1 MSPRHKAGEEAER
14 PASEDTDHP
23 GESKRPVPTEGE
35 TLVPVALAGE
45 AAGPP
50 ITSGFPSLD
59 SLLGGGL
66 RRGDLVIL
74 AGDAGVGKSAL
85 ALAMALRA
93 AGAGQTAAYLTGEM
107 STARVMERAL
117 AIEGRVRVDD
127 LRRGLDEVAH
137 SGVAAAAITLRRRTP
152 LFEDLRDAG
161 IDGVSDFLAHHLGI
175 DLTIVDPVQA
185 LTRGIMPVE
194 EEVADIARRL
204 KELALRRSTVIVATS
219 WLRESAVGRV
229 ETRPTLRDLGGVG
242 ALRHHAD
249 VVLGLYREELYQP
262 SPHVEG
268 ATELAVL
275 KNRSGPTGLV
285 DLYFYKQWLRFE
297 DMVEPRK

>member
-1 MSPRHKAGEEAER
+1 MSPGRRREAQEPERTAQEEAE
-14 PASEDTDHP
+14 A
-23 GESKRPVPTEGE
+23 
-35 TLVPVALAGE
+35 LVPSALAGE
-45 AAGPP
+45 ASGTPV
-50 ITSGFPSLD
+50 TTGFPSLD

-66 RRGDLVIL
+66 RRGDLVVL
-74 AGDAGVGKSAL
+74 AGDAAVGKSAL
-85 ALAMALRA
+85 ALAIALRSTA
-93 AGAGQTAAYLTGEM
+93 AGQAAAYLTGEM
-107 STARVMERAL
+107 SAARLMERAL

-127 LRRGLDEVAH
+127 LRRGGLNDVAH
-137 SGVAAAAITLRRRTP
+137 SGVAAAAIALRRRPP

-161 IDGVSDFLAHHLGI
+161 VEGVSDFLARHLGVE
-175 DLTIVDPVQA
+175 LTIVDSFQA
-185 LTRGIMPVE
+185 LTRGTLPME

-204 KELALRRSTVIVATS
+204 KELALRRSTVILAVTGF
-219 WLRESAVGRV
+219 RESAIGR
-229 ETRPTLRDLGGVG
+229 TDQRPSLRDLGGVG
-242 ALRHHAD
+242 ALRHHSD

-262 SPHVEG
+262 SPHIEG

>member
-1 MSPRHKAGEEAER
+1 VRSGKRKETDKPEPSETEAL
-14 PASEDTDHP
+14 
-23 GESKRPVPTEGE
+23 VPT
-35 TLVPVALAGE
+35 ALAGE
-45 AAGPP
+45 ASGKP

-59 SLLGGGL
+59 SLLGSGL

-85 ALAMALRA
+85 ALAMALRSTA
-93 AGAGQTAAYLTGEM
+93 AGQTAAFLSGEM

-127 LRRGLDEVAH
+127 LRRGGLDDVAH
-137 SGVAAAAITLRRRTP
+137 SGVAAAAIALRRRSP
-152 LFEDLRDAG
+152 FIEDLRDAG
-161 IDGVSDFLAHHLGI
+161 ITGVSDFLAQHLGI
-175 DLTIVDPVQA
+175 DLTIVDPIQS
-185 LTRGIMPVE
+185 LTRGVMPID
-194 EEVADIARRL
+194 EEVADIAKRL

-219 WLRESAVGRV
+219 WLRESAVGRTD
-229 ETRPTLRDLGGVG
+229 TRPTLRDLGGLG

-249 VVLGLYREELYQP
+249 VVLGLYREELYLP
-262 SPHVEG
+262 SPHIEG

-285 DLYFYKQWLRFE
+285 DLFFYKQWLRFE

>member
-1 MSPRHKAGEEAER
+1 VSPGGRKEG
-14 PASEDTDHP
+14 S
-23 GESKRPVPTEGE
+23 EGE
-35 TLVPVALAGE
+35 KPAPSEADALVPAALAGE
-45 AAGPP
+45 ASGTPV
-50 ITSGFPSLD
+50 TTGFPSLD

-66 RRGDLVIL
+66 RRGDLVVL

-85 ALAMALRA
+85 ALAMTLRSTH
-93 AGAGQTAAYLTGEM
+93 AGQAAAFLTAEM

-127 LRRGLDEVAH
+127 LRRGGLDDVAH
-137 SGVAAAAITLRRRTP
+137 SGVAAAAIALRRRSP
-152 LFEDLRDAG
+152 LFEDLRDTG
-161 IDGVSDFLAHHLGI
+161 VPGVSDFLAQHLGI
-175 DLTIVDPVQA
+175 DLTVVDPIQA
-185 LTRGIMPVE
+185 LTRGALPVE
-194 EEVADIARRL
+194 EEVADAALKL
-204 KELALRRSTVIVATS
+204 KELALRRSTAIVAVS
-219 WLRESAVGRV
+219 GLRESAIGR
-229 ETRPTLRDLGGVG
+229 TDPRPSLRDLGGIG

-249 VVLGLYREELYQP
+249 VVLGLYREELYLP
-262 SPHVEG
+262 SPHIEG

>member
-1 MSPRHKAGEEAER
+1 MRSGKRKETDKPEPSETEAL
-14 PASEDTDHP
+14 
-23 GESKRPVPTEGE
+23 VPT
-35 TLVPVALAGE
+35 ALAGE
-45 AAGPP
+45 ASGQP

-85 ALAMALRA
+85 ALAMALRSTA
-93 AGAGQTAAYLTGEM
+93 AGQTAAFLSGEM

-127 LRRGLDEVAH
+127 LRRGGLDDVAH
-137 SGVAAAAITLRRRTP
+137 SGVAAAAIALRRRSP
-152 LFEDLRDAG
+152 FIEDLRDAG
-161 IDGVSDFLAHHLGI
+161 ITGVSDFLAQHLGI
-175 DLTIVDPVQA
+175 DLTIVDPIQS
-185 LTRGIMPVE
+185 LTRGVMPID
-194 EEVADIARRL
+194 EEVADIAKRL

-219 WLRESAVGRV
+219 WLRESAVGRTD
-229 ETRPTLRDLGGVG
+229 TRPTLRDLGGLG

-249 VVLGLYREELYQP
+249 VVLGLYREELYLP
-262 SPHVEG
+262 SPHIEG

-285 DLYFYKQWLRFE
+285 DLFFYKQWLRFE

>member
-1 MSPRHKAGEEAER
+1 MSPAKRKETSIEKPEPSETEAL
-14 PASEDTDHP
+14 
-23 GESKRPVPTEGE
+23 VPT
-35 TLVPVALAGE
+35 ALAGE
-45 AAGPP
+45 ASGKP

-85 ALAMALRA
+85 ALAMALRSTA
-93 AGAGQTAAYLTGEM
+93 AGQSAAFLTSEM
-107 STARVMERAL
+107 SAARVMERAL

-127 LRRGLDEVAH
+127 LRRGGLDDVAH
-137 SGVAAAAITLRRRTP
+137 SGVAAAAIALRRRSP
-152 LFEDLRDAG
+152 LIEDLRDAG
-161 IDGVSDFLAHHLGI
+161 INGVSDFLAQHLGI

-185 LTRGIMPVE
+185 LTRGVMPADE
-194 EEVADIARRL
+194 ELADIAKRL
-204 KELALRRSTVIVATS
+204 KELALRRSTTIVATS
-219 WLRESAVGRV
+219 WLRESAIGRAD
-229 ETRPTLRDLGGVG
+229 TRPTLRDLGGLG

-249 VVLGLYREELYQP
+249 VVLGLYREELYLP
-262 SPHVEG
+262 SPHIEG

-285 DLYFYKQWLRFE
+285 DLFFYKQWLRFE

>member
-1 MSPRHKAGEEAER
+1 MSPGRRREAQEPERTAQEEAE
-14 PASEDTDHP
+14 A
-23 GESKRPVPTEGE
+23 
-35 TLVPVALAGE
+35 LVPSALAGE
-45 AAGPP
+45 ASGAPV
-50 ITSGFPSLD
+50 TTGFPSLD

-66 RRGDLVIL
+66 RRGDLVVL
-74 AGDAGVGKSAL
+74 AGDAAVGKSAL
-85 ALAMALRA
+85 ALAIALRSTA
-93 AGAGQTAAYLTGEM
+93 AGQAAAYLTGEM
-107 STARVMERAL
+107 SAARLMERAL

-127 LRRGLDEVAH
+127 LRRGGLNDVAH
-137 SGVAAAAITLRRRTP
+137 SGVAAAAIALRRRPP

-161 IDGVSDFLAHHLGI
+161 VEGVSDFLARHLGVE
-175 DLTIVDPVQA
+175 LTIVDSIQA
-185 LTRGIMPVE
+185 LTRGTLPME

-204 KELALRRSTVIVATS
+204 KELALRRSTVILAVTGF
-219 WLRESAVGRV
+219 RESAIGR
-229 ETRPTLRDLGGVG
+229 TDQRPSLRDLGGVG
-242 ALRHHAD
+242 ALRHHSD

-262 SPHVEG
+262 SPHIEG

>member
-1 MSPRHKAGEEAER
+1 MSPVRRKETSTEKPEPSEAE
-14 PASEDTDHP
+14 AL
-23 GESKRPVPTEGE
+23 VPT
-35 TLVPVALAGE
+35 ALAGD
-45 AAGPP
+45 ASGKP
-50 ITSGFPSLD
+50 ITSGYPSLD

-85 ALAMALRA
+85 ALAMALRSTA
-93 AGAGQTAAYLTGEM
+93 AGQAAAFLTGEM
-107 STARVMERAL
+107 SAPRVMERAL

-127 LRRGLDEVAH
+127 LRRGGLDDVAH
-137 SGVAAAAITLRRRTP
+137 SGVAAAAIALRRRSP
-152 LFEDLRDAG
+152 FIEDLRDAG
-161 IDGVSDFLAHHLGI
+161 INGVSDFLAQHLGI

-185 LTRGIMPVE
+185 LTRGVMPVDE
-194 EEVADIARRL
+194 ELADIAKRL

-219 WLRESAVGRV
+219 WLRESAIGRAD
-229 ETRPTLRDLGGVG
+229 TRPTLRDLGGLG

-249 VVLGLYREELYQP
+249 VVLGLYREELYLP
-262 SPHVEG
+262 SPHIEG

-285 DLYFYKQWLRFE
+285 DLFFYKQWLRFE

>member
-1 MSPRHKAGEEAER
+1 MRSGKRKETDKPEPSETEAL
-14 PASEDTDHP
+14 
-23 GESKRPVPTEGE
+23 VPT
-35 TLVPVALAGE
+35 ALAGE
-45 AAGPP
+45 ASGKP

-85 ALAMALRA
+85 ALAMALRSTA
-93 AGAGQTAAYLTGEM
+93 AGQTAAFLSGEM

-127 LRRGLDEVAH
+127 LRRGGLDDVAH
-137 SGVAAAAITLRRRTP
+137 SGVAAAAIALRRRSP
-152 LFEDLRDAG
+152 FIEDLRDAG
-161 IDGVSDFLAHHLGI
+161 ITGVSDFLAQHLGI
-175 DLTIVDPVQA
+175 DLTIVDPIQS
-185 LTRGIMPVE
+185 LTRGVMPID
-194 EEVADIARRL
+194 EEVADIAKRL

-219 WLRESAVGRV
+219 WLRESAVGRTD
-229 ETRPTLRDLGGVG
+229 TRPTLRDLGGLG

-249 VVLGLYREELYQP
+249 VVLGLYREELYLP
-262 SPHVEG
+262 SPHIEG

-285 DLYFYKQWLRFE
+285 DLFFYKQWLRFE

>member
-1 MSPRHKAGEEAER
+1 VRSGKRKETDKPEPSEAE
-14 PASEDTDHP
+14 AL
-23 GESKRPVPTEGE
+23 VPT
-35 TLVPVALAGE
+35 ALAGE
-45 AAGPP
+45 ASGKP

-85 ALAMALRA
+85 ALAMALRSTA
-93 AGAGQTAAYLTGEM
+93 AGQTAAFLSGEM

-127 LRRGLDEVAH
+127 LRRGGLDDVAH
-137 SGVAAAAITLRRRTP
+137 SGVAAAAIALRRRSP
-152 LFEDLRDAG
+152 FIEDLRDAG
-161 IDGVSDFLAHHLGI
+161 ITGVSDFLAQHLGI

-185 LTRGIMPVE
+185 LTRGVMPID
-194 EEVADIARRL
+194 EEVADIAKRL

-219 WLRESAVGRV
+219 WLRESAVGRN
-229 ETRPTLRDLGGVG
+229 ETRPTLRDLGGLG

-249 VVLGLYREELYQP
+249 VVLGLYREELYLP
-262 SPHVEG
+262 SPHIEG

-285 DLYFYKQWLRFE
+285 DLFFYKQWLRFE

>member
-1 MSPRHKAGEEAER
+1 MTPARRKEPQEPEKAAQSEVEA
-14 PASEDTDHP
+14 
-23 GESKRPVPTEGE
+23 
-35 TLVPVALAGE
+35 LVPSALAGE

-50 ITSGFPSLD
+50 VTTGFPSLD

-66 RRGDLVIL
+66 RRGDLVVL
-74 AGDAGVGKSAL
+74 AGDAAVGKSAL
-85 ALAMALRA
+85 ALAIALRSTA
-93 AGAGQTAAYLTGEM
+93 AGQAAAYLTGEM
-107 STARVMERAL
+107 SAARVMERAL

-127 LRRGLDEVAH
+127 LRRGGLNDVAH
-137 SGVAAAAITLRRRTP
+137 SGVAAAAIALRRRPP

-161 IDGVSDFLAHHLGI
+161 VEGVSDFLARHLGV
-175 DLTIVDPVQA
+175 DLTIVDPIHA
-185 LTRGIMPVE
+185 LTRGALPVE

-204 KELALRRSTVIVATS
+204 KELALRRSTVILAVTG
-219 WLRESAVGRV
+219 LRESAIGR
-229 ETRPTLRDLGGVG
+229 TDQRPSLRDLGGVG

-262 SPHVEG
+262 SPHIEG